1 MLRAD
6 SGSADISHHVATPYG
21 PYLHWS
27 EITIN
32 QYMQSPLLVALTTL
46 NALHVPLQE
55 VIDNL
60 MISAIQYR
68 SETDPD
74 IQPHVH
80 QRCVDE
86 RVVQPTR
93 EVDYCKQTL
102 IHVIQ
107 DVLTSLARMKV
118 GVLHLLASVSLPHT
132 TSAATATAS
141 AAGGICMQYLSL
153 LCRLASCVLF
163 ESSFMLA
170 VWNGCLCMSI
180 VCL

>member
-1 MLRAD
+1 M
-6 SGSADISHHVATPYG
+6 
-21 PYLHWS
+21 
-27 EITIN
+27 
-32 QYMQSPLLVALTTL
+32 
-46 NALHVPLQE
+46 QE

-102 IHVIQ
+102 IHVLQ
-107 DVLTSLARMKV
+107 DVLTSLARMQV
-118 GVLHLLASVSLPHT
+118 AVLALEDSSKLGWLAWYRQALLQCAVRLQHVSTKLQ
-132 TSAATATAS
+132 AATVV
-141 AAGGICMQYLSL
+141 Q
-153 LCRLASCVLF
+153 LASCYLRT
-163 ESSFMLA
+163 MR
-170 VWNGCLCMSI
+170 I
-180 VCL
+180 